1 MVQSS
6 IVVTAPSTRPRTGV
20 AVSRLRDEALA
31 RRIAD
36 GDERAFIEIH
46 RRYHGPL
53 YRYCRSI
60 VRHEHDAQDV
70 LQTTL
75 MAAYG
80 ALRAG
85 RRDAPLRPWLYRI
98 AHNESISLL
107 RRRRPDAELTPA
119 VPDLAGVE
127 ERADVRERMAR
138 LVADLMTLPDR
149 PRSALVMREL
159 NGLSH
164 EEIALALQT
173 TPAAAKQT
181 VFEAR
186 RALAELDAGRAMN
199 CDEVCRMISDGDGRQ
214 LRGRRVRSHLRSCRD
229 CAAFAEAI
237 SIRRSDLRALAP
249 GLPAGAGAGLLWQ
262 VLGGSPGRSTTGAVS
277 AKALSTG
284 ALTKILATGLLIAG
298 GVAGYSHLVHATART
313 SGHVLTPAPL
323 APTRAGAQSDA
334 PARLI
339 PAVGLPVDGRGTVT
353 TVNGAAGR
361 LSGAS
366 RLHLGAAGRL
376 TDARRRPPGARR
388 IDAARAAG
396 GALPSSAARPGHD
409 AGREAAGAAGTPT
422 RGRSTV
428 HAVRRGWAGADQSP
442 GQARRASGSSTQARG
457 SGAPGSRVAAGHPSS
472 ARTGGSTAR
481 SSTGSSRSSASGGGT
496 GGGSLASSG
505 SAGHGTAS
513 TAPGADSSTA
523 GVATAAD
530 PAITSVLPATKFHN

>member
-1 MVQSS
+1 MVDSS
-6 IVVTAPSTRPRTGV
+6 IVVTAPPSHPRSGV
-20 AVSRLRDEALA
+20 GMFRLRDEALA

-36 GDERAFIEIH
+36 GDERAFVEVH

-75 MAAYG
+75 IAAYG

-98 AHNESISLL
+98 AHNEAISLL
-107 RRRRPDAELTPA
+107 RRRRPDAELTA
-119 VPDLAGVE
+119 ALPDLAGVE
-127 ERADVRERMAR
+127 ERADIRERMAR
-138 LVADLMTLPDR
+138 LLADLMTLPDR
-149 PRSALVMREL
+149 QRSALVMREL

-186 RALAELDAGRAMN
+186 RALADLDAGRAMS
-199 CDEVCRMISDGDGRQ
+199 CDDVCRMISDGDGRR
-214 LRGRRVRSHLRSCRD
+214 LRGRRVRSHLRACRD

-298 GVAGYSHLVHATART
+298 GVAGYSHLVHGAARAL
-313 SGHVLTPAPL
+313 GHVVTPATHASSRGSSRP
-323 APTRAGAQSDA
+323 AGPDRSIRAAALGA
-334 PARLI
+334 
-339 PAVGLPVDGRGTVT
+339 DGRSTVA
-353 TVNGAAGR
+353 TVRSASGGR
-361 LSGAS
+361 LSGGS
-366 RLHLGAAGRL
+366 RFRHGAGAGSL
-376 TDARRRPPGARR
+376 TDARRRPRR
-388 IDAARAAG
+388 SDGGLAAVLPSPA
-396 GALPSSAARPGHD
+396 ALPGRG
-409 AGREAAGAAGTPT
+409 AGAGAAGTAGAPA
-422 RGRSTV
+422 RGTSAV
-428 HAVRRGWAGADQSP
+428 HAVRRGWAGLDQPP
-442 GQARRASGSSTQARG
+442 GQARRASGSRAQARG
-457 SGAPGSRVAAGHPSS
+457 SGAPGSRTSTSHSTS
-472 ARTGGSTAR
+472 ARTGGTSAR
-481 SSTGSSRSSASGGGT
+481 SSTGSSRASASASGRAFT
-496 GGGSLASSG
+496 SVVSNR
-505 SAGHGTAS
+505 SAGQGAASTAAGAASPTAGAAS
-513 TAPGADSSTA
+513 TAPGSELAS
-523 GVATAAD
+523 G
-530 PAITSVLPATKFHN
+530 LPSENSHN